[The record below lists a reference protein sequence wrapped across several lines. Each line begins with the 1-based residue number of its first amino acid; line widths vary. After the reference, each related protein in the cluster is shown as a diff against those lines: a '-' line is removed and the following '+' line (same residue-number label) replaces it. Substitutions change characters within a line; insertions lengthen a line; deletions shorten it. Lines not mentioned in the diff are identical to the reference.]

1 LIEIYHRTEY
11 AIEPLLF
18 FEDVQVFQ
26 KLETDQEKLIKAKE
40 ICQSYLYSSSILEVN
55 CSGKLKKEIGQ
66 ELREAE
72 ESGGIYLEIFDEISK
87 HVSDTVIVDTLMRFE
102 KSTIG
107 IELKKIRD
115 EEENEKLKS
124 MKKRSSTV
132 KKIIK

>member
-1 LIEIYHRTEY
+1 M
-11 AIEPLLF
+11 
-18 FEDVQVFQ
+18 
-26 KLETDQEKLIKAKE
+26 
-40 ICQSYLYSSSILEVN
+40 
-55 CSGKLKKEIGQ
+55 
-66 ELREAE
+66 REAE

-102 KSTIG
+102 KSSIG